1 MISQLIQSG
10 GISMNILS
18 GDINLF
24 RKTPLGF
31 LIVAL
36 SGEKEQRDW
45 AKSSLREKGVIVK
58 QFQKSR

>member
-1 MISQLIQSG
+1 
-10 GISMNILS
+10 MNILS

-36 SGEKEQRDW
+36 SGEKNKEIGQKVLLER
-45 AKSSLREKGVIVK
+45 KGL
-58 QFQKSR
+58 